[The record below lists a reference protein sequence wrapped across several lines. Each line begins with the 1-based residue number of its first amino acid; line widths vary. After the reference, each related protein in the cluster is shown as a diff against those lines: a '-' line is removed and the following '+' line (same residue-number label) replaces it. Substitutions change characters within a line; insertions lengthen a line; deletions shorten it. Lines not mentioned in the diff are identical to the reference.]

1 MSTTLPMPSF
11 SSMSRDRPS
20 TCHPASHPPPR
31 PLSPG
36 VASRLFFSMRK
47 PFTSGSSPI
56 SQRKKPSERPYG
68 GMYSTPEERHPC
80 SLSRVTCP
88 RYTDASSERPTIEQI
103 AMGLHVS
110 RTPHLRSGNPVQRH
124 SPLSSPS
131 LRRLVNAP
139 GSAHHVL
146 PHHPHVFHDSSSP
159 AQQRQRHSL
168 PPPPRRSSM
177 KKTATSSST
186 IDPPQKSPTLLSAS
200 PTTSTTTVTSG
211 GPFTPGL
218 WSVQSLKLRMSKYK
232 LGHRTSSTVASNDRA
247 STFTSS
253 GSDATRPTTPRK
265 SVRFSTSVLALD
277 DLPS

>member
-1 MSTTLPMPSF
+1 MPSF

-20 TCHPASHPPPR
+20 TSNPASHPPPR

-47 PFTSGSSPI
+47 PFTSSSSPI

-68 GMYSTPEERHPC
+68 GMYSTPEERHPYTP
-80 SLSRVTCP
+80 SRVTRP
-88 RYTDASSERPTIEQI
+88 RYIDASSERPTIEQI

-110 RTPHLRSGNPVQRH
+110 RTPHLRSGNPAQRH

-139 GSAHHVL
+139 GSA
-146 PHHPHVFHDSSSP
+146 PH
-159 AQQRQRHSL
+159 QRQRHSL

-186 IDPPQKSPTLLSAS
+186 IDPPQKTPTLLSAS
-200 PTTSTTTVTSG
+200 PTASTTTVTSG
-211 GPFTPGL
+211 GPFTPGM
-218 WSVQSLKLRMSKYK
+218 WSVRSLKLRMSKYK

-265 SVRFSTSVLALD
+265 SVRFSTSVLALG

>member
-1 MSTTLPMPSF
+1 MSSF
-11 SSMSRDRPS
+11 SAMPRDSSPS
-20 TCHPASHPPPR
+20 ARHRTPHPPPR

-36 VASRLFFSMRK
+36 VASKLFFSVRK
-47 PFTSGSSPI
+47 PFTSSSSHI
-56 SQRKKPSERPYG
+56 SQRNKPSERPYG

-80 SLSRVTCP
+80 TPSRVTRP
-88 RYTDASSERPTIEQI
+88 HYIDASVERPSIEQI
-103 AMGLHVS
+103 AMGLHIS

-124 SPLSSPS
+124 SPLSTPS

-139 GSAHHVL
+139 GSAPLVL
-146 PHHPHVFHDSSSP
+146 PHHSHPHVLHDSSSP

-177 KKTATSSST
+177 KKTTASSST
-186 IDPPQKSPTLLSAS
+186 PDPPQKTPTLLSSS
-200 PTTSTTTVTSG
+200 PSISTVTSG
-211 GPFTPGL
+211 GPLTPGS
-218 WSVQSLKLRMSKYK
+218 WSVRSLKLRMSKYIP
-232 LGHRTSSTVASNDRA
+232 GHRTSSTVASMDRA

-277 DLPS
+277 KLPS